1 MRAVYRLMRLTGG
14 SNALELFEPAVVEL
28 QLELLVQ
35 RVLKIGVDQR
45 AQVLVIGRIALGHW
59 GSLLANRFA

>member
-1 MRAVYRLMRLTGG
+1 MRLTGG